1 MNKSVEIKRDKN
13 DVIVIDNGN
22 EVFRRVA
29 TKQTIAIANDI
40 YFAHK
45 YENGR

>member
-22 EVFRRVA
+22 ELSGGPMSRFS
-29 TKQTIAIANDI
+29 TN
-40 YFAHK
+40 
-45 YENGR
+45 